1 MESLAYVFEDTQKRL
16 LEDRRLYDL
25 TSRAVMCTLLYAENI
40 TDTRV
45 FGNYYTNIQVTN
57 NTVLNEAERLSR
69 IYPKVAVL
77 NFANAVTPGGGSSY
91 GEMSQESS
99 LCRCSNLFPCLSKA
113 DNLVHFYQ
121 YNNERSPYYS
131 NRIIY
136 SENITVFKE
145 ENGYVKRQ
153 YDWFPID
160 VITCSAPNLRVRDR
174 RIKRKKL
181 EKILTER
188 IRNIL
193 LSAQIHG
200 VQALVLG
207 AFGCGGFRNSP
218 ELVADIFE
226 KLLVEGEFQSAF
238 REVIFAIKVDNL
250 GDKENFEIFT
260 RKFNGEI
267 PNPLWGKKVSIY
279 GDSLSTYY
287 GYNPPECKVYYTPK
301 YAERNGIFSVDSTW
315 WMIVLN
321 QLGARLLTNHSWSGS
336 KVYGNIDSSGSSE
349 WRTKCLHQNGEI
361 PDAILVS
368 LGMNDFGNGI
378 PVGKGYF
385 QTAYEK
391 MLWLLRCRYPDA
403 EIYCATICP
412 AAVNGRRAFPKR
424 VKGNSLESYNAAIR
438 KCAAAYGCRLI
449 DLRKMNVMY
458 ETMDGCHPNVQGM
471 YQLAIGWIQGLLTN
485 SVSVEKKQ
493 GNLEN
498 KLIVVLIFLVI
509 VLLVLLLILIFG

>member
-113 DNLVHFYQ
+113 DNIVHFYQ

-181 EKILTER
+181 EKILTKR

-226 KLLVEGEFQSAF
+226 KLLVEGEFQSVF

-250 GDKENFEIFT
+250 GDKENFETFT

-287 GYNPPECKVYYTPK
+287 GYNPP
-301 YAERNGIFSVDSTW
+301 G
-315 WMIVLN
+315 
-321 QLGARLLTNHSWSGS
+321 
-336 KVYGNIDSSGSSE
+336 
-349 WRTKCLHQNGEI
+349 
-361 PDAILVS
+361 
-368 LGMNDFGNGI
+368 
-378 PVGKGYF
+378 
-385 QTAYEK
+385 
-391 MLWLLRCRYPDA
+391 
-403 EIYCATICP
+403 
-412 AAVNGRRAFPKR
+412 
-424 VKGNSLESYNAAIR
+424 
-438 KCAAAYGCRLI
+438 
-449 DLRKMNVMY
+449 
-458 ETMDGCHPNVQGM
+458 VQGV
-471 YQLAIGWIQGLLTN
+471 LHTEICR
-485 SVSVEKKQ
+485 KKRDFFRGFNVVDDRAKPAWSQ
-493 GNLEN
+493 TSDESFLER
-498 KLIVVLIFLVI
+498 K
-509 VLLVLLLILIFG
+509 

>member
-1 MESLAYVFEDTQKRL
+1 MY
-16 LEDRRLYDL
+16 
-25 TSRAVMCTLLYAENI
+25 TSVCREHY
-40 TDTRV
+40 RYQS

-113 DNLVHFYQ
+113 DNIVHFYQ

-174 RIKRKKL
+174 RIKRK
-181 EKILTER
+181 ETGKILTKR

-218 ELVADIFE
+218 ELVADI
-226 KLLVEGEFQSAF
+226 L
-238 REVIFAIKVDNL
+238 R
-250 GDKENFEIFT
+250 NF
-260 RKFNGEI
+260 
-267 PNPLWGKKVSIY
+267 
-279 GDSLSTYY
+279 
-287 GYNPPECKVYYTPK
+287 
-301 YAERNGIFSVDSTW
+301 
-315 WMIVLN
+315 
-321 QLGARLLTNHSWSGS
+321 
-336 KVYGNIDSSGSSE
+336 
-349 WRTKCLHQNGEI
+349 
-361 PDAILVS
+361 
-368 LGMNDFGNGI
+368 
-378 PVGKGYF
+378 
-385 QTAYEK
+385 
-391 MLWLLRCRYPDA
+391 
-403 EIYCATICP
+403 
-412 AAVNGRRAFPKR
+412 
-424 VKGNSLESYNAAIR
+424 
-438 KCAAAYGCRLI
+438 
-449 DLRKMNVMY
+449 
-458 ETMDGCHPNVQGM
+458 
-471 YQLAIGWIQGLLTN
+471 
-485 SVSVEKKQ
+485 
-493 GNLEN
+493 
-498 KLIVVLIFLVI
+498 
-509 VLLVLLLILIFG
+509 